1 MIKLEISNLIKFM
14 KTTWHVLFTLILSI
28 LLSTSCSDDESS
40 DDSPV
45 TPVETEAPIEEEPE
59 IEGEEEK
66 EEVEQ
71 EPEEENEEDEEED
84 EEDEVGEENSTDIFG
99 TITLT
104 GDETSDVGTSL
115 EVAHIAV
122 GRADLTGTTKSVIL
136 TDENTPITEDGP
148 DPKNLNKGFVL
159 IGGDDLDTL
168 SDDGVVKDISM
179 VIFIDSVEYRFGC
192 SVPPGGTFTDCGEA
206 YNINFEDKEMV
217 FDSTTVSNTET
228 GVVLTLDGTIRW
240 E

>member
-1 MIKLEISNLIKFM
+1 M
-14 KTTWHVLFTLILSI
+14 KTPWLASFALFLLIS
-28 LLSTSCSDDESS
+28 LSTSCSDGESS

-45 TPVETEAPIEEEPE
+45 TPVETEVPIEEEPE
-59 IEGEEEK
+59 IEEEE
-66 EEVEQ
+66 EEEEQ
-71 EPEEENEEDEEED
+71 EPDVEQEENEEDEE
-84 EEDEVGEENSTDIFG
+84 GEENSTDILG

-122 GRADLTGTTKSVIL
+122 GREDLTGTTKSVIL
-136 TDENTPITEDGP
+136 TDENTPITEEGP

-168 SDDGVVKDISM
+168 SDDGAVKDISM

-192 SVPPGGTFTDCGEA
+192 SVPPGGEFTDCGEA
-206 YNINFEDKEMV
+206 YNINFEEKEMV

>member
-1 MIKLEISNLIKFM
+1 M
-14 KTTWHVLFTLILSI
+14 KTPWLALFALILLTS
-28 LLSTSCSDDESS
+28 LPTSCSDGESP

-45 TPVETEAPIEEEPE
+45 TPVETEVPMEEEPE
-59 IEGEEEK
+59 IEE

-71 EPEEENEEDEEED
+71 EPEEEQEENEED
-84 EEDEVGEENSTDIFG
+84 EEDEVGEENSTDILG

-136 TDENTPITEDGP
+136 TDENTPITEEGP
-148 DPKNLNKGFVL
+148 DPKNFNKGFVL

-206 YNINFEDKEMV
+206 YNINFEEKEMV

-228 GVVLTLDGTIRW
+228 GVILTLDGTIRW
-240 E
+240 Q